1 MKHTLFYTFLIF
13 ASVPIITLMF
23 MKSCNPHPQAIQTD
37 STSTWKA
44 QAKQAGNAAA
54 TYMTEVS
61 RLKSRLLEKDNQLND
76 VLAHEKQL
84 TISNLALIKRLRET
98 APKDCQP
105 YVDSTVA
112 YYTEILDVKDSSYSA
127 LMDKLLVTDSISL
140 VKDSVIVELEVQ
152 VDKQVK
158 VIEATDKKL
167 KKAERKAK
175 RANILNKVLFI
186 TAAAYTG
193 VVMWFTV
200 VR

>member
-13 ASVPIITLMF
+13 GSVPIIALMF
-23 MKSCNPHPQAIQTD
+23 MKSCNPHPQVIQTD

-76 VLAHEKQL
+76 VLAHEKEL
-84 TISNLALIKRLRET
+84 TISNLDLIKRLRET

-105 YVDSTVA
+105 YVDSTVI

-127 LMDKLLVTDSISL
+127 LMDKLLVTDSASV
-140 VKDSVIVELEVQ
+140 VKDSVIVELNVQ
-152 VDKQVK
+152 VDKQGK
-158 VIEATDKKL
+158 VIEVTEADL

-175 RANILNKVLFI
+175 VARVLNKIIFI
-186 TAAAYTG
+186 AAAAYTG